1 MIWWRLSKSPLGYP
15 GDGWM
20 VSFHHQ
26 RTTASSY
33 ETRVLTPR
41 QRIFLDLLDELPE
54 SEADNLLKTLEEK
67 KQYYNMIYEEI
78 RKKKAQNAS

>member
-1 MIWWRLSKSPLGYP
+1 
-15 GDGWM
+15 
-20 VSFHHQ
+20 
-26 RTTASSY
+26 Y